1 MDVFKWQ
8 SRAIASI
15 ACYTAYSFPSV
26 FFSGLSYLFFYT
38 VSSRYLYLSIGSISI
53 CPNENLDCSLV
64 LPIVRDRFFSFPNL
78 IWYFSAILSVTTISP
93 CFSLGHN
100 RPASFVMA
108 SDISIPRSFS
118 YTSLF
123 ISSMRRAYCTTGNTP
138 LCRMLSSIL
147 FPCWNMLFVGGC
159 CEVFIQFFL

>member
-64 LPIVRDRFFSFPNL
+64 LPIVRDRFFFFSEL
-78 IWYFSAILSVTTISP
+78 DMVYF
-93 CFSLGHN
+93 GY
-100 RPASFVMA
+100 FVGNN
-108 SDISIPRSFS
+108 
-118 YTSLF
+118 YQSLF
-123 ISSMRRAYCTTGNTP
+123 FFGSCFKATTQHIIHT
-138 LCRMLSSIL
+138 
-147 FPCWNMLFVGGC
+147 
-159 CEVFIQFFL
+159 